1 MTTPQQQVHSTLTY
15 AAWANA
21 FSAEEADRIERYGDG
36 LALSKAA
43 LQGTSDS
50 ETPGSIRVTRTAWI
64 EENPETR
71 WLYKRVQDI
80 AMALNNM
87 AYKFDLRGFAERFQY
102 SVYHDSDGGHY
113 NWHVDQ
119 GPLAVRRKL
128 SLTLQ
133 LTDPASYEGG
143 ELQMHAGN
151 LIETAPRDRGML
163 IAFPAYVLHRV
174 TPVISGT
181 RKSVVIWTTGPQFQ

>member
-1 MTTPQQQVHSTLTY
+1 
-15 AAWANA
+15 
-21 FSAEEADRIERYGDG
+21 
-36 LALSKAA
+36 
-43 LQGTSDS
+43 
-50 ETPGSIRVTRTAWI
+50 
-64 EENPETR
+64 
-71 WLYKRVQDI
+71 
-80 AMALNNM
+80 MALNNM

-102 SVYHDSDGGHY
+102 SVYRDSDGGHY

-133 LTDPASYEGG
+133 LTDPARYEGG
-143 ELQMHAGN
+143 DLQMHAGN
-151 LIETAPRDRGML
+151 QIETAPRDRGML

-174 TPVISGT
+174 TPVTSGT